1 MTATAGKNGA
11 GRGVYAAAVVAA
23 VVMALSACYSDSS
36 DRLQGEMGLCFPSP
50 NNWRLNPVVSWSINL
65 GILLWASAG
74 LFFLNKRYYFIQRAD
89 LLASS
94 VFLLVTF
101 SFPWLGKMLCSS
113 TILLA
118 INMICI
124 SIIFSCYKRHNTTQE
139 TFIIASLLSLG
150 STIQYACVLYMPLYV
165 AAAIAAKSFSL
176 RNIPAFVIGIIA
188 PYWCLLGTGAA
199 SFASLQLPTMSN
211 VLNGFAPAGEILTMT
226 IATGMTAIAW
236 LVLVFNNSIQ
246 LLKSNSYVRHFNT
259 VFNIIG
265 GGSLI
270 LMLCD
275 FTNIM
280 AYMSTFMMCMA
291 IETAQATATSREGN
305 GRTVAGIMG
314 IVYGGF
320 FIFTILMF

>member
-1 MTATAGKNGA
+1 MTAPARKNGA
-11 GRGVYAAAVVAA
+11 GRGVYAAAVIAA
-23 VVMALSACYSDSS
+23 VAMALWAGYSDSS
-36 DRLQGEMGLCFPSP
+36 DRLQGDMGLCFPSP
-50 NNWRLNPVVSWSINL
+50 NNWQLNPVVSWSINL

-74 LFFLNKRYYFIQRAD
+74 LFFLNKRYYFIQTAD
-89 LLASS
+89 LLAPS
-94 VFLLVTF
+94 VFLLLTF

-124 SIIFSCYKRHNTTQE
+124 SIIFGCYERHNTTQE
-139 TFIIASLLSLG
+139 TFTIASLLSLG
-150 STIQYACVLYMPLYV
+150 STIQYACVFYMPLYV

-176 RNIPAFVIGIIA
+176 RDIPAFIIGIIA

-199 SFASLQLPTMSN
+199 SPDSLQLPTMSN

-226 IATGMTAIAW
+226 IAIGVTAIIW

-246 LLKSNSYVRHFNT
+246 LLKANSYVRHFNT

-265 GGSLI
+265 GGSII

-275 FTNIM
+275 FTNIL
-280 AYMSTFMMCMA
+280 AYISTFMMCMA
-291 IETAQATATSREGN
+291 VQTAHATAASRDGN
-305 GRTVAGIMG
+305 GRTVTGIIG